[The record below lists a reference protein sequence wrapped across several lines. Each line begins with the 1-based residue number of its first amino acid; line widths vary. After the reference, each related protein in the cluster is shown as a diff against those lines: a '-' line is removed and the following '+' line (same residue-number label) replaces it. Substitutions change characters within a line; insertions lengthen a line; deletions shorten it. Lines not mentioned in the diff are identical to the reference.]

1 VALLEFLATA
11 TVTRIVAPELRLAAA
26 IGGRRRVMIVSMIV
40 VAVRTVDVLIL
51 PGGLALGH
59 RRLPEAFERKD
70 PRRNAARR
78 VYRMDVKRPLL

>member
-1 VALLEFLATA
+1 M
-11 TVTRIVAPELRLAAA
+11 TRIVAPELRLAAA
-26 IGGRRRVMIVSMIV
+26 IGGRSRVMIV